1 MLGFLGGLIRVT
13 IGFVLSCLAA
23 GAVQVLFA
31 VTPSE
36 LADAGWEY
44 WNQGGVWMLESATI
58 FAVFALPFAAV
69 SALISEWFGIRSFA
83 YHGFVGIAIAIA
95 GFGLITTGEAE
106 GVPTIVNSY
115 AMAAFLTTGLAAGFT
130 YWLFA
135 GRLAYRPARKDDD
148 NAERPS
154 PVSDRTGPSGLASP
168 SAAPPKPQTGS
179 KVGLN
184 DRVRA
189 GQQPSGSDKS
199 PSSLPKSGEP
209 RSAAQPPNI
218 PKKSDDKSSSPG
230 QATPP
235 AGAVP
240 ATRPKPKTYDA

>member
-1 MLGFLGGLIRVT
+1 MVGFLGGLLRVV

-31 VTPSE
+31 VTPTE

-44 WNQGGVWMLESATI
+44 WNQGGVWVLESATI

-95 GFGLITTGEAE
+95 GFGLITTGEAD

-115 AMAAFLTTGLAAGFT
+115 AMAAFLTTGLVAGFT

-135 GRLAYRPARKDDD
+135 GRFAYRSTEDDD
-148 NAERPS
+148 DAYDMPPPRT
-154 PVSDRTGPSGLASP
+154 DRSVPSGLASP
-168 SAAPPKPQTGS
+168 SDAPKRSPVSPKSAA
-179 KVGLN
+179 
-184 DRVRA
+184 DERA
-189 GQQPSGSDKS
+189 KASR
-199 PSSLPKSGEP
+199 PSSSGETKA
-209 RSAAQPPNI
+209 SSQPPNI
-218 PKKSDDKSSSPG
+218 PRGTTGSGTSSSS
-230 QATPP
+230 TPST
-235 AGAVP
+235 GTVP
-240 ATRPKPKTYDA
+240 STKPKPKTFDA